1 MNAVVSQADLL
12 AVEAVPGVAVG
23 EDEVFRAGRHGHTH
37 LMTFPERMG
46 QLCGPDRHRI
56 YLARLHEFRMLKLVP
71 VAHAH
76 NSVRQLHGTSVFI
89 HIGDPHHQICIFA
102 VGGEID
108 HSLGISGDGKFLLQ
122 NSGGIAEHIGPL
134 LLVCVVF
141 RHLQFIF
148 RHIDDMGGRIFRIVC
163 KMIPTF
169 IFRSREAEG
178 SMACFAAASGCH
190 IRGFAVQV
198 EGHP

>member
-1 MNAVVSQADLL
+1 
-12 AVEAVPGVAVG
+12 
-23 EDEVFRAGRHGHTH
+23 
-37 LMTFPERMG
+37 
-46 QLCGPDRHRI
+46 
-56 YLARLHEFRMLKLVP
+56 MLELVP

-76 NSVRQLHGTSVFI
+76 DSVCQLHGTPVFI
-89 HIGDPHHQICIFA
+89 HIGDPHHQIRIFA

-108 HSLGISGDGKFLLQ
+108 HSLGVSGDGKFLLQ
-122 NSGGIAEHIGPL
+122 NTSGVAEYIGPL

-178 SMACFAAASGCH
+178 SMACLAAASNCH
-190 IRGFAVQV
+190 IRSFAVQV
-198 EGHP
+198 EGHLLSIGQRPVLSRLPLAASHGIVFHHGSLFDPVFHAL